1 MMQSEMNFQTF
12 WPCLNE
18 TNSTLDTNEYTEQM
32 GSSEFSSIFM
42 PSDEFSETSNSFPF
56 STMFSGEFEQLAD
69 CDHLLQA
76 TWMAEEEFPMELGGF
91 ETNYLMGEIENMYAS
106 CVEGSEGSNTLPSP
120 QFSVE
125 GNGVWSPNSFVT
137 SEASSMDV
145 TSVQQSITLARDEMK
160 INSEVRI
167 RHMLKAFNE
176 AMEMGQRKLEEV
188 IMRCLA
194 EKVNPLGQSLERLA
208 FYLCLGFVDN
218 QQGDYLKQE
227 SFKNFEAAFNMF
239 YQIFPFG
246 RFAHYAANTAIL
258 EAVPEDVETVH
269 VVEFDIGEGV
279 QLPQL
284 IEAVAKRN
292 KTLKV
297 TAIKWDVEE
306 SDEVAPPQWRF
317 EETKRQ
323 LQHHAKS
330 FGLNLKVEEIAIED
344 LVSLIKKANKRGGR
358 REFLAFNSMVGLPHM
373 RRRRSRG
380 LLMEFLRLA
389 KDLLANSARGIITFG
404 DGDAYARRGNDS
416 SFSSFFDANVVHYE
430 ALLGSLESS
439 FPSHLGEA
447 RMVMELM
454 FVAPYVSSQ
463 AWFEKWNEAREAGNL
478 HPWFGLEGRRVSR
491 EMLMEAKEIVGADS
505 SYGVRVGGEN
515 GNEMT
520 LEWNSIPLIRVETW
534 TNRS

>member
-1 MMQSEMNFQTF
+1 MKFQTF

-42 PSDEFSETSNSFPF
+42 PSDEFSETTSSFPF

-91 ETNYLMGEIENMYAS
+91 ETNYLMGEIENMYTS
-106 CVEGSEGSNTLPSP
+106 DCDQLPSP
-120 QFSVE
+120 QFFVE

-145 TSVQQSITLARDEMK
+145 TSVQQSITLPRDEME
-160 INSEVRI
+160 INNEVRI
-167 RHMLKAFNE
+167 RHMLKAFGE

-188 IMRCLA
+188 IMRCLL
-194 EKVNPLGQSLERLA
+194 EKVNPLGQPLEPLERLA
-208 FYLCLGFVDN
+208 FNLCQGVVDN

-227 SFKNFEAAFNMF
+227 SCKNYEAAFNLF

-279 QLPQL
+279 QLSQM
-284 IEAVAKRN
+284 IEAVARRN

-306 SDEVAPPQWRF
+306 SDEVAPPHWRF

-323 LQHHAKS
+323 LQHHARS
-330 FGLNLKVEEIAIED
+330 FGVNLKVEEIAIED
-344 LVSLIKKANKRGGR
+344 LVSLIKKANKRDGR

-373 RRRRSRG
+373 RRKRSRG

-404 DGDAYARRGNDS
+404 DGDACAKRENDS
-416 SFSSFFDANVVHYE
+416 GFSSFFDANVVHYE

-463 AWFEKWNEAREAGNL
+463 AWFEKWNEARGGNL

-491 EMLMEAKEIVGADS
+491 KMLMEAKEIVGADS
-505 SYGVRVGGEN
+505 LFGVRVGGEN

>member
-1 MMQSEMNFQTF
+1 MMQSEMNFQTL
-12 WPCLNE
+12 WPYLNV
-18 TNSTLDTNEYTEQM
+18 TNSPFDTNEYTEQM
-32 GSSEFSSIFM
+32 GSSEFSSNFM
-42 PSDEFSETSNSFPF
+42 ASDEFSETTSFPF
-56 STMFSGEFEQLAD
+56 STMFSGEFEQPAD
-69 CDHLLQA
+69 CDNLLQV
-76 TWMAEEEFPMELGGF
+76 TSMAEEEFPMELGGF
-91 ETNYLMGEIENMYAS
+91 ETNYLIGEIENMYAS
-106 CVEGSEGSNTLPSP
+106 
-120 QFSVE
+120 
-125 GNGVWSPNSFVT
+125 FVT
-137 SEASSMDV
+137 SEASSKDGS
-145 TSVQQSITLARDEMK
+145 SVQQSLILPRDKMEIDNK
-160 INSEVRI
+160 VSILHLV
-167 RHMLKAFNE
+167 KAFGE
-176 AMEMGQRKLEEV
+176 AMEMGQRELEVV

-208 FYLCLGFVDN
+208 FNLCQEVVDH
-218 QQGDYLKQE
+218 QQGDHLKQE
-227 SFKNFEAAFNMF
+227 CSKNFEVAFNLF

-258 EAVPEDVETVH
+258 EAVPEDVEMVH
-269 VVEFDIGEGV
+269 VVEFDMGEGV
-279 QLPQL
+279 QLSQL
-284 IEAVAKRN
+284 IEALAKRN

-297 TAIKWDVEE
+297 TAIKWDAEE

-323 LQHHAKS
+323 LQHHARS

-344 LVSLIKKANKRGGR
+344 LVSKIKKANKRGGMG
-358 REFLAFNSMVGLPHM
+358 EFLAFNSMVGLPRM

-389 KDLLANSARGIITFG
+389 KDLLGNSARGIITFG
-404 DGDAYARRGNDS
+404 DGDACAKWENDS
-416 SFSSFFDANVVHYE
+416 SFSSFFDANVVHYK
-430 ALLGSLESS
+430 ALLESLESS
-439 FPSHLGEA
+439 FLIHLGEV

-463 AWFEKWNEAREAGNL
+463 AWFEKWNESREGGNL

-505 SYGVRVGGEN
+505 SYGVRDGGEN
-515 GNEMT
+515 GNEMA

>member
-1 MMQSEMNFQTF
+1 MMQSEMNFQSL
-12 WPCLNE
+12 WPYLNV
-18 TNSTLDTNEYTEQM
+18 TNSPVDTNEYNDQM
-32 GSSEFSSIFM
+32 ASTEFSSIFM
-42 PSDEFSETSNSFPF
+42 ASDEFSESSPFPF
-56 STMFSGEFEQLAD
+56 STIFSGECEQFAD
-69 CDHLLQA
+69 CDNLLQV
-76 TWMAEEEFPMELGGF
+76 TSMAAEEFPMELGGF
-91 ETNYLMGEIENMYAS
+91 EPNFFIDQYENMYAS
-106 CVEGSEGSNTLPSP
+106 CLEGSEGSNTLPSQ

-125 GNGVWSPNSFVT
+125 GNDVWSPNSFVT
-137 SEASSMDV
+137 SEASSIDV
-145 TSVQQSITLARDEMK
+145 TSVQQSLTLPRDDME
-160 INSEVRI
+160 IDNEVSI
-167 RHMLKAFNE
+167 HHLLKAFSE
-176 AMEMGQRKLEEV
+176 SMEMGQRELELV

-194 EKVNPLGQSLERLA
+194 EKVNPLGQSLERLG
-208 FYLCLGFVDN
+208 FNLCQGFFDN
-218 QQGDYLKQE
+218 QHGNYLKQE
-227 SFKNFEAAFNMF
+227 SFKNFEAAFNLF

-246 RFAHYAANTAIL
+246 RLAHYAANTAIL
-258 EAVPEDVETVH
+258 ESIPEDVETVH

-279 QLPQL
+279 QLSQL

-317 EETKRQ
+317 KETKKQ
-323 LQHHAKS
+323 LQHHARS

-344 LVSLIKKANKRGGR
+344 LVSEIKKANKRGGM

-380 LLMEFLRLA
+380 LVMEFLRLA
-389 KDLLANSARGIITFG
+389 KDLLANSARGIVTFG
-404 DGDAYARRGNDS
+404 DGYACTKRGNDS
-416 SFSSFFDANVVHYE
+416 SFRSFFDANVVHYK
-430 ALLGSLESS
+430 ALLESLEST

-463 AWFEKWNEAREAGNL
+463 AWLDKWNEERECGNL
-478 HPWFGLEGRRVSR
+478 QPLFGLESRRVSR

-515 GNEMT
+515 GNEMA
-520 LEWNSIPLIRVETW
+520 LEWNSIPLVRVETW

>member
-56 STMFSGEFEQLAD
+56 STMFSGESEQLAD

-76 TWMAEEEFPMELGGF
+76 TWMAEEEFTIELGGF

-145 TSVQQSITLARDEMK
+145 TSVQQSITLARDEME

-188 IMRCLA
+188 IMRFLA

-227 SFKNFEAAFNMF
+227 SFKNFEDAFNMF

-323 LQHHAKS
+323 LQHHARS
-330 FGLNLKVEEIAIED
+330 FGLNLKVEEIPIED
-344 LVSLIKKANKRGGR
+344 LVSKIKKVNKRGGM

-389 KDLLANSARGIITFG
+389 KDLLTNSARGIITFG

-416 SFSSFFDANVVHYE
+416 SFISFFDANVVHYE